1 MKNLGYGKDYQYAHE
16 HEDAIDT
23 QTYFPDEMG
32 QPRYWRG
39 TPRGAEKE
47 LAERLERIRAE
58 KERRKSP

>member
-1 MKNLGYGKDYQYAHE
+1 
-16 HEDAIDT
+16 
-23 QTYFPDEMG
+23 MG